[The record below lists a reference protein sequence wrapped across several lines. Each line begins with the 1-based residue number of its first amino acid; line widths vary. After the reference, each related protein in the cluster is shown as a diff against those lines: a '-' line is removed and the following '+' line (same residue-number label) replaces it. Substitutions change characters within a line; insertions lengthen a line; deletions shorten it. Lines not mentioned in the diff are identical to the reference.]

1 MKIPEYRFNYVNQI
15 ICTKKIGS
23 RLNYLIQLPLKLIKG
38 LILYFFEARLIDP
51 HG

>member
-1 MKIPEYRFNYVNQI
+1 MKISEYRFNYVNQI

-38 LILYFFEARLIDP
+38 LILYFLKL
-51 HG
+51 GL